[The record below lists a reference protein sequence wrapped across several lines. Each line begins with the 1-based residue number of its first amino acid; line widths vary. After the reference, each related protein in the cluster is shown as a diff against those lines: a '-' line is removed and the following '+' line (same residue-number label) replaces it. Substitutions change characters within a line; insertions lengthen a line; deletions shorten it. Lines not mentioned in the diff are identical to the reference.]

1 MVSTRRTTLDERRIN
16 SQIQQLITPATTL
29 NDDDKELLSRIQQH
43 IERSR
48 TPSPVPGETPA
59 HPQYVNGSDSDN
71 SEAATSRSA
80 SSRNHRGPPLYVEPD
95 GTSANPF
102 VFNSTEEMEA
112 KLSELRR
119 LHSPAVVKFCRLV
132 NTYLG
137 FGPNPPP
144 LHFYFD
150 YVDSD
155 SDSDSDSSR
164 TLGSQD
170 TWSGS
175 STGSVD
181 TDSSFKPSLAESDGS
196 GGSSYGPSTESDS
209 SSIEYPI
216 SMFQG
221 ENFFENIPLTYNILA
236 TLDQPSL
243 VFQYAAFNGIDMSTL
258 SLDQSETLCEGATRA
273 FQALGPLRRRR
284 AAERRIRRR

>member
-1 MVSTRRTTLDERRIN
+1 MVSTRSTTLDEQQRE
-16 SQIQQLITPATTL
+16 SQ
-29 NDDDKELLSRIQQH
+29 IQQH
-43 IERSR
+43 IERST
-48 TPSPVPGETPA
+48 TPSPVPGDTPA

-155 SDSDSDSSR
+155 SDSGSDSSR
-164 TLGSQD
+164 TLSSQD
-170 TWSGS
+170 TWSEESTTDSTNTGS
-175 STGSVD
+175 S
-181 TDSSFKPSLAESDGS
+181 FQPSLAESDGS
-196 GGSSYGPSTESDS
+196 CGSSYGSSTESDN

>member
-1 MVSTRRTTLDERRIN
+1 MVIYTRSQCAERRLH
-16 SQIQQLITPATTL
+16 S
-29 NDDDKELLSRIQQH
+29 D
-43 IERSR
+43 IEDFQNRST
-48 TPSPVPGETPA
+48 TPSPVPGDTLA
-59 HPQYVNGSDSDN
+59 NPQYVNGSDSDN

-80 SSRNHRGPPLYVEPD
+80 SSRNHLGPPLYPEPD
-95 GTSANPF
+95 GTFANPF
-102 VFNSTEEMEA
+102 VFSSMLECIAYAEQLKRRHGGQFDFLPVDEA
-112 KLSELRR
+112 DTVDASWA
-119 LHSPAVVKFCRLV
+119 SQPG
-132 NTYLG
+132 N
-137 FGPNPPP
+137 
-144 LHFYFD
+144 FYFD
-150 YVDSD
+150 LISD

-181 TDSSFKPSLAESDGS
+181 TGSSFKPSLAESDGS
-196 GGSSYGPSTESDS
+196 STESDS

>member
-1 MVSTRRTTLDERRIN
+1 MVSTRSTTLDE
-16 SQIQQLITPATTL
+16 QQR
-29 NDDDKELLSRIQQH
+29 ESRIQQH
-43 IERSR
+43 IERST
-48 TPSPVPGETPA
+48 TPSPVRGPRRGDTLA
-59 HPQYVNGSDSDN
+59 NPQYVNGSDSDN

-95 GTSANPF
+95 GTFANPF
-102 VFNSTEEMEA
+102 VFSSMMEA
-112 KLSELRR
+112 MAYAEQLRTR
-119 LHSPAVVKFCRLV
+119 R
-132 NTYLG
+132 G
-137 FGPNPPP
+137 FEEVDFLPVEKADKVDASWASQPGN
-144 LHFYFD
+144 FYFD
-150 YVDSD
+150 LISD
-155 SDSDSDSSR
+155 DSDSDSSR

-170 TWSGS
+170 TLSGS

-181 TDSSFKPSLAESDGS
+181 TNSSFKPSLAESDGS
-196 GGSSYGPSTESDS
+196 CGSSYGSSTESDN

-221 ENFFENIPLTYNILA
+221 ENFFANIPLTYNILA

-243 VFQYAAFNGIDMSTL
+243 VFQYAAFNGIDTGTL
-258 SLDQSETLCEGATRA
+258 TDAESATLCEGASRA